1 MDKILVLYVFHVYNK
16 SVEHFFKNCIFK
28 DDNIDFLV
36 ICNNINYKF
45 NLPEY
50 VMTLSRQNVGRDF
63 GGWSEGLLK
72 NDLYKKYDKFIFANS
87 TIIGPFLKDDFKGKW
102 TDIFIDG
109 LRDNI
114 KLFGCTIN
122 NSYFSHVQSYLFST
136 DREALDFLITKNV
149 FTITNYLKSA
159 QKAQDNEIMMSK
171 VLIQN
176 GWNIGCLLKCY
187 KDIDFT
193 FKNKPKEDYELHGDI
208 MYFKYRNILWNEYE
222 TVFIKSNRF
231 AINL

>member
-16 SVEHFFKNCIFK
+16 SVEYFFKNCIFK

-36 ICNNINYKF
+36 ICNNINYKL
-45 NLPEY
+45 NLPKY

-72 NDLYKKYDKFIFANS
+72 DDLYKKYDKFIFANS
-87 TIIGPFLKDDFKGKW
+87 TAIGPFLKDDFKGKW

-122 NSYFSHVQSYLFST
+122 NAYFSHVQSYLFST
-136 DREALDFLITKNV
+136 DREALDFLINKNV
-149 FTITNYLKSA
+149 FTITNYLKSG
-159 QKAQDNEIMMSK
+159 QKAQDNEIMMSE
-171 VLIQN
+171 VLIRN
-176 GWNIGCLLKCY
+176 DWNIGCLLKCY

-193 FKNKPKEDYELHGDI
+193 FKDKPKEDYELHGDI
-208 MYFKYRNILWNEYE
+208 MFFKYRNILWNEYE

-231 AINL
+231 TIT